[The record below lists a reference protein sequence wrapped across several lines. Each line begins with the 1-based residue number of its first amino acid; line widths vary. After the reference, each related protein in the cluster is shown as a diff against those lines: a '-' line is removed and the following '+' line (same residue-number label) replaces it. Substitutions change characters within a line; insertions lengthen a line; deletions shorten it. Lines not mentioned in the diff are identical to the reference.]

1 MKQFETQDIIDMYQ
15 SGDLAGMVEA
25 QKTLSKRANARLL
38 DMEKQGLETSP
49 AYKRVDYYTDGEKVR
64 FSAASK
70 NKSSIEIYENLLN
83 INKFLNSST
92 GSVGKYKAYKQDIA
106 NGLKDSG
113 VFDESIDNDK
123 IIEFLES
130 DAWENLK
137 KYVYTTNTMTDI
149 SDALTAG
156 AKVSDLEKAY
166 YDFVNGDIDSDPITI
181 FEEWVESSEEYSY

>member
-1 MKQFETQDIIDMYQ
+1 MKRYETQDIIDMYQ

-25 QKTLSKRANARLL
+25 QKTLSKRANSRLL
-38 DMEKQGLETSP
+38 DIEKQGLQNSP

-70 NKSSIEIYENLLN
+70 NKSSLEIYENLLN

-92 GSVGKYKAYKQDIA
+92 GSVGRYKAYKQDIA

-166 YDFVNGDIDSDPITI
+166 HDFVNGDTDSDPITI

>member
-1 MKQFETQDIIDMYQ
+1 MKRYETQDIIDMYQ
-15 SGDLAGMVEA
+15 SGDLAGMVNA
-25 QKTLSKRANARLL
+25 QKTLSKRANSRLL
-38 DMEKQGLETSP
+38 DMEKQGLEKSP
-49 AYKRVDYYTDGEKVR
+49 AYKRVEYYTDGGKVR

-70 NKSSIEIYENLLN
+70 NKSSLEIYENLLN
-83 INKFLNSST
+83 INKFLKSST
-92 GSVGKYKAYKQDIA
+92 GSVSGYKAYKQDIA

-166 YDFVNGDIDSDPITI
+166 HDFVNGDIDSDPITI
-181 FEEWVESSEEYSY
+181 FEEWVESEEYSY

>member
-1 MKQFETQDIIDMYQ
+1 MKKLETQDIIDMYQ
-15 SGDLAGMVEA
+15 SGDLSGMIDA

-49 AYKRVDYYTDGEKVR
+49 AYKRVDYYTDGENVR

-70 NKSSIEIYENLLN
+70 NKNSLEIYENLLN
-83 INKFLNSST
+83 INRFLNSST

-113 VFDESIDNDK
+113 VFDESIDNDT

-166 YDFVNGDIDSDPITI
+166 YDFVNGDVDSDPISI
-181 FEEWVESSEEYSY
+181 FEEWTGSNEEYNY

>member
-1 MKQFETQDIIDMYQ
+1 MKRYETQDIIDMYQ

-25 QKTLSKRANARLL
+25 QKTLSKRANSRLL
-38 DMEKQGLETSP
+38 DIEKQGLQNSP
-49 AYKRVDYYTDGEKVR
+49 AYKRVDYYTQGEKVR

-70 NKSSIEIYENLLN
+70 NKSFLEIYENLLN

-92 GSVGKYKAYKQDIA
+92 GSVGRYKAYKQDIA
-106 NGLKDSG
+106 NELKDSG

-166 YDFVNGDIDSDPITI
+166 HDFVNGDTDSDPITI